1 MSSTKCGYCGGPTHL
16 LREGAKFCTSK
27 CRVYAHRASKR
38 APVFP
43 EAMTSRDRWVRRAA
57 DKRPLT
63 VAGRAGSSTDSRKWS
78 SFKEAAASSAG
89 VGLGFVLGDG
99 IGCIDLDH
107 CFDGG
112 VLADWA
118 AEYIR
123 SVTEPVIFAEVSQSG
138 DGVHLFIEAGEAPG
152 RKIRDGR
159 NIERYT
165 TGRYIAVTGNSLTL

>member
-1 MSSTKCGYCGGPTHL
+1 
-16 LREGAKFCTSK
+16 
-27 CRVYAHRASKR
+27 
-38 APVFP
+38 
-43 EAMTSRDRWVRRAA
+43 VRRNAA
-57 DKRPLT
+57 KRPIT
-63 VAGRAGSSTDSRKWS
+63 VTGKPASSTDPATWAT
-78 SFKEAAASSAG
+78 FAEAKASSSG

-107 CFDGG
+107 CFVGG

-123 SVTEPVIFAEVSQSG
+123 SVTEPVIFAEVSQSSE
-138 DGVHLFIEAGEAPG
+138 GVHLFIEAPEAPG

-165 TGRYIAVTGNSLTL
+165 AGRYIAVTGNKLNL